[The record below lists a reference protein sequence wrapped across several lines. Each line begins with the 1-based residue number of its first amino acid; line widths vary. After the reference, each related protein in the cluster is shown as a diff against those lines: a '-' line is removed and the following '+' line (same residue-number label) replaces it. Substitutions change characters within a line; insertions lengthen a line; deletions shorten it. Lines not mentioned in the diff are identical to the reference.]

1 MLHRRLDHSRF
12 EVETRGATLEIAM
25 TDFLSRDSGDPTDEK
40 TERNFRMDRAEYK
53 LTQADDTSTDPTEA
67 LDELDDFDRLGA
79 IAEDQSQNDE
89 ISNDQLK
96 KVIARRMEFLTE
108 AVATLTDKQ
117 AVALWIWS
125 IQWTETAA
133 AEYLGISQPTYRETI
148 YGKNCVGG
156 VLRKISKYLA
166 KHPIA

>member
-1 MLHRRLDHSRF
+1 VLHRRLDQSRF

-25 TDFLSRDSGDPTDEK
+25 TDFLSRHSGDPNDET

-53 LTQADDTSTDPTEA
+53 LTQNGDTSTDPTDA
-67 LDELDDFDRLGA
+67 LDELDDYDRLGA
-79 IAEDQSQNDE
+79 IAEDQNRTDE
-89 ISNDQLK
+89 SSDDQLNEM
-96 KVIARRMEFLTE
+96 IARRMEFLSE

-133 AEYLGISQPTYRETI
+133 AEYLGISQPAYRETM
-148 YGKNCVGG
+148 YGKNGVGG

-166 KHPIA
+166 KHPIP

>member
-1 MLHRRLDHSRF
+1 
-12 EVETRGATLEIAM
+12 M
-25 TDFLSRDSGDPTDEK
+25 TDFLSMDSGVPTDE
-40 TERNFRMDRAEYK
+40 TSEHNYWIDRAEYK
-53 LTQADDTSTDPTEA
+53 LTQTDDTSTDPTEA

-79 IAEDQSQNDE
+79 IAEDQSRTDE
-89 ISNDQLK
+89 ISGDQLN
-96 KVIARRMEFLTE
+96 KVIARRMEFLAD

-148 YGKNCVGG
+148 YGKNGVGG
-156 VLRKISKYLA
+156 VLHKISKYLA